1 MKYSLR
7 DNQGNP
13 IDKEGRLVAEEV
25 FTIEEITDADFEP
38 LSKSVQLPLLP
49 NNVDEAIGANGKPV
63 VIKKNVFEKN
73 AIIHK
78 FSNEQSRNILKG
90 IYAIPIWL
98 DRLNL
103 SRDQI
108 YRVVIQP
115 GDKNSVVVLD
125 VYDKKR

>member
-38 LSKSVQLPLLP
+38 PSKSVQLPLLP

-73 AIIHK
+73 AIRHK

-108 YRVVIQP
+108 I
-115 GDKNSVVVLD
+115 GL
-125 VYDKKR
+125 